1 MEITVPADQIGDI
14 SSDISG
20 RRGRIVGTEMLP
32 GNQAVV
38 IAEAPLAEVMT
49 YSSQLKSMTGGAG
62 TYAMEYSH
70 DEPTPPN
77 IQAEVV
83 KAWKPKEDED

>member
-1 MEITVPADQIGDI
+1 MVT
-14 SSDISG
+14 
-20 RRGRIVGTEMLP
+20 
-32 GNQAVV
+32 
-38 IAEAPLAEVMT
+38 AEAPLAEVMT

-62 TYAMEYSH
+62 SYSMEYSH

-83 KAWKPKEDED
+83 KAYKPKEDED